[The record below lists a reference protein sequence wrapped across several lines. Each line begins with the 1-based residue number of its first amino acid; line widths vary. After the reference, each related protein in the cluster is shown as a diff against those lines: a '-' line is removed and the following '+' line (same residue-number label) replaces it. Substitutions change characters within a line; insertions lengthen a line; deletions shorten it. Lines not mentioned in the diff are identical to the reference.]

1 MKKVDGIVF
10 PFRVACAGGPTTLD
24 VASVGRRDVNFSAVS
39 SVAEGVWSELQARD
53 VVFWEQLFE
62 AVADGVLVVSLGEGR
77 LLEASVG
84 AERLTGFAVEQLR
97 GAHVELLAPP
107 EGFEEEDRST
117 SFGLEVC
124 WREGTHEEVRI
135 GRADGFPV
143 IASIRVAHHE
153 RGGERVAI
161 CVLRDETERRML
173 ERELI
178 TKHVALLS
186 AHRELDQKVEELRRM
201 GETLAERNDEVAK
214 MGARLARVSRRA
226 MLAEVIAEVAHS
238 INNPLAA
245 LASSLRM
252 LRRFEEQVRDP
263 KRFRQLL
270 DRCFK
275 ASERMTRSVEE
286 LRIACRSGQLAPSD
300 TLVAVAPQVD
310 AALAMLSHRLEK
322 GVDVIVDV
330 PDDLGMAVAA
340 DELHHAVL
348 NLVDNALYAVGG
360 QGRIE
365 VRASLLDDGY
375 ARLCVA
381 DSGEG
386 IGGDALERIFDPFFT
401 TKPAGVGTGL
411 GLSMVRRMAR
421 RHGGRVEVEARGY
434 LGGACFHVYVP
445 GGRVSGG

>member
-1 MKKVDGIVF
+1 MFRILGWVD
-10 PFRVACAGGPTTLD
+10 D
-24 VASVGRRDVNFSAVS
+24 GRDEAPLGRCGVNFSPSPAVGK
-39 SVAEGVWSELQARD
+39 GVWSDLREQDA
-53 VVFWEQLFE
+53 VFWEQLFE
-62 AVADGVLVVSLGEGR
+62 AVADGVLVVSLGEGI
-77 LLEASVG
+77 LIEASVG

-97 GAHVELLAPP
+97 GAHVGLLSPD
-107 EGFEEEDRST
+107 GVQLEEERT
-117 SFGLEVC
+117 EPFGLEMC

-143 IASIRVAHHE
+143 IASVRVAHHE

-186 AHRELDQKVEELRRM
+186 AHRELDQKLDELRRM
-201 GETLAERNDEVAK
+201 GEALAERNDEVAE

-252 LRRFEEQVRDP
+252 LRRFEGQVDDP
-263 KRFRQLL
+263 RRFRKLL
-270 DRCFK
+270 DRCTK
-275 ASERMTRSVEE
+275 AADRMTRSVEE
-286 LRIACRSGQLAPSD
+286 LRIACRSGQLAPAD
-300 TLVAVAPQVD
+300 TLVAVSPQVE
-310 AALAMLSHRLEK
+310 AALAMLSHRVGETVQVAVS
-322 GVDVIVDV
+322 VDEGI
-330 PDDLGMAVAA
+330 GAAVAA
-340 DELHHAVL
+340 DELHHAIL
-348 NLVDNALYAVGG
+348 NLVDNALHAVGA

-365 VRASLLDDGY
+365 VQARLLDDGY
-375 ARLCVA
+375 VSLCVA
-381 DSGEG
+381 DSGPG
-386 IGGDALERIFDPFFT
+386 IEEAVLDRIFDPFFT
-401 TKPAGVGTGL
+401 TKPTGVGTGL

-421 RHGGRVEVEARGY
+421 RHGGRVEVEPRGA

-445 GGRVSGG
+445 GGRLEDG